1 MEIVITK
8 RFFPLDETLK
18 LRSDHWSAGVARI
31 ATQHGLQSKS
41 FTLAAELFSDAT
53 GCEMSRESLRKV
65 TQGWGK
71 KVSEKR
77 EREALKLFDPH
88 EDPDAEIVAVTD
100 KIDKQGSISTDGG
113 FVHIREDGWK
123 EVKMTTISSVRPKKK
138 HEKNK
143 NQKER
148 SYQPPEQEMML
159 EEHSY
164 QAGFWK
170 AAQMRKHQ
178 YRAGLRR
185 GLENCPTVS
194 STNDGALWIKR
205 ITAENFPD
213 AVQIV
218 DWFHAAEK
226 MWNIGKETIRN
237 QDKRQ
242 AWAEER
248 LNDLW
253 MGRLEKVQTDLA
265 SLDTSRAINEDK
277 VQEDIGYFDN
287 QQDRMK
293 YDQYRLAGYPIGSGA
308 VESGING
315 VVHHRMKRQ
324 GQGWKRDNVNPMLA
338 ALSELHSGR
347 FRQEWENS
355 QQT

>member
-1 MEIVITK
+1 MKIVIIK
-8 RFFPLDETLK
+8 RFFPLDRKLQ
-18 LRSDHWSAGVARI
+18 LRSDHWSGGVARI

-41 FTLAAELFSDAT
+41 FALASELFSDAT
-53 GCEMSRESLRKV
+53 GCEISRESLRKV
-65 TQGWGK
+65 AQGWGE

-77 EREALKLFDPH
+77 EREALVLFDPH
-88 EDPDAEIVAVTD
+88 EDPNAEIVTVT
-100 KIDKQGSISTDGG
+100 KSIAKQASISTDGG
-113 FVHIREDGWK
+113 FVHVREDGWK
-123 EVKMTTISSVRPKKK
+123 EVKMTTISSVRPKNK
-138 HEKNK
+138 HEKSK
-143 NQKER
+143 NQKGM

-164 QAGFWK
+164 QVGLWEAS
-170 AAQMRKHQ
+170 QMRKHQ
-178 YRAGLRR
+178 YRTGLRR
-185 GLENCPTVS
+185 ELENCPIVS

-205 ITAENFPD
+205 ITAENFPN

-226 MWNIGKETIRN
+226 IWKIGKETISN
-237 QDKRQ
+237 QEKRQ
-242 AWAEER
+242 TWAEDR

-253 MGRLEKVQTDLA
+253 MGRLENVRIDLR
-265 SLDTSRAINEDK
+265 SLDTRRAINVDE
-277 VQEDIGYFDN
+277 VQKEIGYFDN

-324 GQGWKRDNVNPMLA
+324 GRGWKRDNVNPMLA

-347 FRQEWENS
+347 FRQEWEVT
-355 QQT
+355 Q